1 VNVYQFNFTPVF
13 HNLPK
18 LFTGA
23 LLTLAISSLA
33 ILLGFAVG
41 VVCALLRTNGPKP
54 LRALVSI
61 YVEAVRNTPFL
72 VQLFIVYFA
81 LPTVGIRLTAVE
93 AGIVAMV
100 ANLGA
105 YAAEIVRAGI
115 DAVHRLQ
122 IEAGAALGMSRLQIL
137 RHVVLPPAIE
147 AVYPSLTSQFILMM
161 LASSLLSAISVGE
174 LTGVAQLLDSL
185 TFRSFEIYF
194 VVGVLYVLITLVM
207 KAAFQ
212 AIGFASF
219 KRWRRLGGA
228 NLVFAPLQRFR
239 RLLTNGR
246 SA

>member
-1 VNVYQFNFTPVF
+1 VYHFNFTPVF
-13 HNLPK
+13 RKFPEILS
-18 LFTGA
+18 GA
-23 LLTLAISSLA
+23 LLTLIISSLA

-54 LRALVSI
+54 LRTLVSI

-81 LPTVGIRLTAVE
+81 LPTIGIRLTAVE
-93 AGIVAMV
+93 AGILAMV

-115 DAVHRLQ
+115 EAVHRLQ

-161 LASSLLSAISVGE
+161 LASSLLSAISVNE
-174 LTGVAQLLDSL
+174 LTGVAQLLTSL

-194 VVGVLYVLITLVM
+194 TIGVLYIVLTLLL

-212 AIGFASF
+212 VIGFASF

-228 NLVFAPLQRFR
+228 NLVFAPVQRFR
-239 RLLTNGR
+239 RMLE
-246 SA
+246 SARNA

>member
-1 VNVYQFNFTPVF
+1 MYHFSFAPVF
-13 HNLPK
+13 NNLPA
-18 LFTGA
+18 LLRAA
-23 LLTLAISSLA
+23 LLTLGISSLA

-54 LRALVSI
+54 LRILVSI

-81 LPTVGIRLTAVE
+81 LPTIGIRLTAVE

-105 YAAEIVRAGI
+105 YAAEIVRAGVE
-115 DAVHRLQ
+115 AVHRLQ

-161 LASSLLSAISVGE
+161 LASSLLSAISVNE
-174 LTGVAQLLDSL
+174 LTGEAQLLTSL

-194 VVGVLYVLITLVM
+194 TVGVLYIVLTLLL

-228 NLVFAPLQRFR
+228 NLVFGPVQRFR
-239 RLLTNGR
+239 RMLAGWR
-246 SA
+246 QA

>member
-1 VNVYQFNFTPVF
+1 MYQFNFAPVIHYF
-13 HNLPK
+13 PK
-18 LFTGA
+18 LLAGA
-23 LLTLAISSLA
+23 LLTLTISSVA
-33 ILLGFAVG
+33 IALGFALG
-41 VVCALLRTNGPKP
+41 VTCAALRNSGPRP
-54 LRALVSI
+54 VRTLISI

-93 AGIVAMV
+93 AGLVAMV

-105 YAAEIVRAGI
+105 YAAEIVRAGME
-115 DAVHRLQ
+115 AVHRLQ
-122 IEAGAALGMSRLQIL
+122 LEAGAALGMSRLQIL

-185 TFRSFEIYF
+185 TFRSFEIYA
-194 VVGVLYVLITLVM
+194 VVGVLYVLITLLM

-212 AIGFASF
+212 AIGYASF
-219 KRWRRLGGA
+219 KRWRRLRTRPA
-228 NLVFAPLQRFR
+228 LSFAPLKPFR
-239 RLLTNGR
+239 RLWTSGGD
-246 SA
+246 A

>member
-1 VNVYQFNFTPVF
+1 MYHFNFTPVF
-13 HNLPK
+13 RNFPEILS
-18 LFTGA
+18 GA
-23 LLTLAISSLA
+23 LLTLIISSLA

-54 LRALVSI
+54 LRTLVSI

-81 LPTVGIRLTAVE
+81 LPTIGIRLTAVE
-93 AGIVAMV
+93 AGILAMV

-115 DAVHRLQ
+115 EAVHRLQ

-161 LASSLLSAISVGE
+161 LASSLLSAISVNE
-174 LTGVAQLLDSL
+174 LTGVAQLLTSL

-194 VVGVLYVLITLVM
+194 TIGVLYIVLTLLL

-212 AIGFASF
+212 VIGFASF

-228 NLVFAPLQRFR
+228 NLVFAPVQRFR
-239 RLLTNGR
+239 RMLE
-246 SA
+246 SARNA